1 VSQPLLARLIGTVAA
16 LLCALG
22 ASPALAHTKS
32 ETHTVWQI
40 VGKTVHLTF
49 TMPIVEANRLA
60 QNGVLPPPNSRITA
74 YLTAHLAVTAQGGS
88 CPATGPA
95 RAVAA
100 TEQFRRFEMSFQC
113 PTADGLQLHSSAFF
127 ELVPSH
133 VTFAQIET
141 DKGEFVE
148 QLFTRDQQQVAAS
161 ATAGGELASASFF
174 KYVQLGI
181 MHIFTG
187 VDHIS
192 FLLGLVLISRRVRD
206 LAFVITGFT
215 LGHSATL
222 ALAVTGIIRPHAEF
236 IDALVA
242 LTIAVIGAENIA
254 VATHRPGV
262 VALGLGSLLL
272 SMALVRMG
280 GVGLLPS
287 SLLFGAALFCCCYL
301 LISGQLRDSGRLRL
315 VVTLMFGLIHGFGFA
330 SDLLEMRL
338 PAQRLAELL
347 LGFNFGVEVGQL
359 TLVFVALAI
368 VKVLMKARLSLP
380 RPIVVDTLSAGLVGL
395 GMFWFISRSF
405 V

>member
-1 VSQPLLARLIGTVAA
+1 MSRAGLLRGFAKLLALW
-16 LLCALG
+16 CALG
-22 ASPALAHTKS
+22 TGPAFGHTKS
-32 ETHTVWQI
+32 ETHSVWQV
-40 VGKTVHLTF
+40 VGNTVHLTF
-49 TMPIVEANRLA
+49 TMPVVEANRLA
-60 QNGVLPPPNSRITA
+60 VNGAVPPPNGRITD
-74 YLTAHLAVTAQGGS
+74 YLAAHLAVTSRSGA
-88 CPATGPA
+88 CPAMGPA

-113 PTADGLQLHSSAFF
+113 PTTQDLKLHSSAFF
-127 ELVPSH
+127 SLVPSH

-141 DKGEFVE
+141 DKGDFVE
-148 QLFTRDQQQVAAS
+148 QLFTQDQQEVAAS
-161 ATAGGELASASFF
+161 AASGGELASASFF
-174 KYVQLGI
+174 KYVQLGV

-187 VDHIS
+187 VDHMS

-242 LTIAVIGAENIA
+242 LTIAVIGAENVA

-262 VALGLGSLLL
+262 VALGLGGLLL
-272 SMALVRMG
+272 SMALARLG
-280 GVGLLPS
+280 GVGLLPAT
-287 SLLFGAALFCCCYL
+287 LLFGAALFCCCYL
-301 LISGQLRDSGRLRL
+301 MISGQLRDSGRLRL

-338 PAQRLAELL
+338 PTQRLAELL
-347 LGFNFGVEVGQL
+347 VGFNLGVEVGQL

-368 VKVLMKARLSLP
+368 VRLLMTVRFSLP